1 MKTTIACLPCFVDDI
16 AGAVLLLTP
25 DESLRRRIMRESL
38 RWLGSIEGFDRIPS
52 YYITRLHR
60 ILKRVAGV
68 EVPFA
73 ELREGCN
80 RAGIAI
86 ATRLQKRLGETKD
99 EYARFAALVR
109 WAIAGNHLDFR
120 TVGTGYGFPVDRIE
134 AMLSAVTNE
143 GLAIDQTPHI
153 FEVCRDGGR
162 HILYLADNVGEIALD
177 ALLVGELR
185 RYGNEVVVAVKGG
198 PITSDATLEDAQA
211 VGLAAVADKIILTGP
226 DTLGMP
232 VDEEMSAELRRE
244 LSQADIIIG
253 KGQANYYAL
262 SEITD
267 EVRGQVACL
276 FRTKCD
282 VAAHS
287 VGTAGRVNVATFVA
301 TGEKKCSVGLQ

>member
-1 MKTTIACLPCFVDDI
+1 MKATIACLPCFVDDI
-16 AGAVLLLTP
+16 AGAAILIAP
-25 DESLRRRIMRESL
+25 DEPLRRRIMRESL
-38 RWLGSIEGFDRIPS
+38 RWLGSIESFDRVPS

-60 ILKRVAGV
+60 ILKEVAGV
-68 EVPFA
+68 KVPFA

-86 ATRLQKRLGETKD
+86 AARLQKRLGGTKD

-120 TVGTGYGFPVDRIE
+120 TVGMGYGFPVDQIE
-134 AMLSAVTNE
+134 AMLSAVANE
-143 GLAIDQTPHI
+143 GLAIDQVPHI
-153 FEVCRDGGR
+153 FEVCRGGGR
-162 HILYLADNVGEIALD
+162 RILYLADNVGEIALD
-177 ALLVGELR
+177 ALLVEELR
-185 RYGNEVVVAVKGG
+185 LYGNEVVVAVKGG

-211 VGLAAVADKIILTGP
+211 VGLATAADKIILTGP

-232 VDEEMSAELRRE
+232 VDEEMSAELRWE
-244 LSQADIIIG
+244 LGRADMVIG

-262 SEITD
+262 SEIRGG
-267 EVRGQVACL
+267 VRGQVACL

-287 VGTAGRVNVATFVA
+287 VGTAGRVNVAIFV
-301 TGEKKCSVGLQ
+301 TS